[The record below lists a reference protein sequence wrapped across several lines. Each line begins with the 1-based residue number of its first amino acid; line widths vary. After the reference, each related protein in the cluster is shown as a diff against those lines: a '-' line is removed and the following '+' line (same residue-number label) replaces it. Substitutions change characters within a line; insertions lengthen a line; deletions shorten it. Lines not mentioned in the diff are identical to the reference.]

1 MSALPITDRAAIN
14 RANAEHSTGPRTEAG
29 KQRAS
34 LNALRHGLTS
44 QTALLPS
51 EDQAAYQEHCRKFSD
66 EYRPQTATETQLTQE
81 LADTAWR
88 LNRVPALEAQLL
100 HRAANPATEEA
111 AIAFDIVDAHRAIAT
126 LGLHSARLSRQF
138 QRALDKLREIQA
150 DRLVRRDRDL
160 KDAAAI
166 SELHKHLGTPYD
178 PSEDGFV
185 FSRGEI
191 DAYARRQM
199 RINKSRAF
207 DYSRTYEARKLF
219 GAALAGK

>member
-14 RANAEHSTGPRTEAG
+14 RANAQHSTGPRTEAG

-44 QTALLPS
+44 RNALLES
-51 EDQAAYQEHCRKFSD
+51 EDHAAYQQHCRKFLD
-66 EYRPQTATETQLTQE
+66 EYQPATPTETQLTQE

-88 LNRVPALEAQLL
+88 LNRIPALEAELL
-100 HRAANPATEEA
+100 HRAAHPATEEA
-111 AIAFDIVDAHRAIAT
+111 GIAFDIVDAHRAIAT
-126 LGLHSARLSRQF
+126 LSLHSARLSRQF
-138 QRALDKLREIQA
+138 QRALDQLREIQA
-150 DRLVRRDRDL
+150 DLLARRERAL
-160 KDAAAI
+160 KDAAGI

-185 FSRGEI
+185 FSRDEI
-191 DAYARRQM
+191 DAYARRQV

-219 GAALAGK
+219 GAIVAGK